1 MKERGIFLKRFR
13 KVLIV
18 LLAILVPVSIGFGF
32 NFFSWNG
39 SKESA
44 ENQAMTVAGTLTVNK
59 ISEAQNLVPGDKM
72 CNGVTMNIKSSAV
85 SLLRVKVDIYYAE
98 VGSTEYTVTTD
109 IASIK
114 NAGDNWLKGSDGYY
128 YYTQGVKNGDTVTLA
143 SYGIYFNA
151 AEDEADNKD
160 EDSGINMNKYQ
171 GKKIKVVANAE
182 LIQAKY
188 GVFKDAWG
196 LDQNV
201 DKDIYNKLLAVSNT
215 ENNTTKSE

>member
-32 NFFSWNG
+32 NFFN
-39 SKESA
+39 SKSSDSV
-44 ENQAMTVAGTLTVNK
+44 ENQAMTVAGTLTVNQ
-59 ISEAQNLVPGDKM
+59 ISEAQNLVPGDKI
-72 CNGVTMNIKSSAV
+72 CKGVTMDIKSSAV
-85 SLLRVKVDIYYAE
+85 SLLRVKVDVYYAK

-109 IASIK
+109 IAPID
-114 NAGDNWLKGSDGYY
+114 NPGTNWLKGSDGYY

-143 SYGIYFNA
+143 SDGIYFNA

-182 LIQAKY
+182 LVQAKH
-188 GVFKDAWG
+188 GVFAEKWG
-196 LDQNV
+196 LSENKDG
-201 DKDIYNKLLAVSNT
+201 DIYTKLKKISNDQGQ
-215 ENNTTKSE
+215 

>member
-1 MKERGIFLKRFR
+1 MKRFR

-32 NFFSWNG
+32 NFFSG
-39 SKESA
+39 ESSDSA
-44 ENQAMTVAGTLTVNK
+44 ENRAMTVAGTLTVNK
-59 ISEAQNLVPGDKM
+59 ISEAQNLVPGDKI
-72 CNGVTMNIKSSAV
+72 CDGVTMNIKSSAV

-128 YYTQGVKNGDTVTLA
+128 YYANGVKNGNTVTLA
-143 SYGIYFNA
+143 SDGIYFNA

>member
-1 MKERGIFLKRFR
+1 MKRFR

-32 NFFSWNG
+32 NFFN
-39 SKESA
+39 SKSSDSV
-44 ENQAMTVAGTLTVNK
+44 ENQAMTVAGTLTVNQ
-59 ISEAQNLVPGDKM
+59 ISEAQNLVPGDKI
-72 CNGVTMNIKSSAV
+72 CKGVTMDIKSSAV
-85 SLLRVKVDIYYAE
+85 SLLRVKVDVYYAK

-109 IASIK
+109 IAPID
-114 NAGDNWLKGSDGYY
+114 NPGTNWLKGSDGYY

-143 SYGIYFNA
+143 SDGIYFNA
-151 AEDEADNKD
+151 AED

>member
-1 MKERGIFLKRFR
+1 M
-13 KVLIV
+13 
-18 LLAILVPVSIGFGF
+18 
-32 NFFSWNG
+32 
-39 SKESA
+39 
-44 ENQAMTVAGTLTVNK
+44 
-59 ISEAQNLVPGDKM
+59 D
-72 CNGVTMNIKSSAV
+72 IKSSAV
-85 SLLRVKVDIYYAE
+85 SLLRVKVDVYYAK

-109 IASIK
+109 IAPID
-114 NAGDNWLKGSDGYY
+114 NPGTNWLKGSDGYY

-143 SYGIYFNA
+143 SDGIYFNA

>member
-39 SKESA
+39 SKSA
-44 ENQAMTVAGTLTVNK
+44 ENKAMTVKGTLTVNEIK
-59 ISEAQNLVPGDKM
+59 NAQNLVPGDKI
-72 CNGVTMNIKSSAV
+72 CNGVTMNITSSAV

-98 VGSTEYTVTTD
+98 AGSTEYTVTTD
-109 IASIK
+109 IAPIK

-143 SYGIYFNA
+143 SDGIYFNA
-151 AEDEADNKD
+151 AEDEAYNKD

-182 LIQAKY
+182 LVQAKH
-188 GVFKDAWG
+188 GVFA
-196 LDQNV
+196 
-201 DKDIYNKLLAVSNT
+201 DKWELS
-215 ENNTTKSE
+215 ENNNANIYTTLKSISDAQGNKTKSE

>member
-1 MKERGIFLKRFR
+1 MKRFR

-32 NFFSWNG
+32 NFFN
-39 SKESA
+39 SKSSDSV
-44 ENQAMTVAGTLTVNK
+44 ENQAMTVAGTLTVNQ
-59 ISEAQNLVPGDKM
+59 ISEAQNLVPGDKI
-72 CNGVTMNIKSSAV
+72 CKGVTMDIKSSAV
-85 SLLRVKVDIYYAE
+85 SLLRVKVDVYYAK

-109 IASIK
+109 IAPID
-114 NAGDNWLKGSDGYY
+114 NPGTNWLKGSDGYY

>member
-18 LLAILVPVSIGFGF
+18 LLAILVPVSIGFGY
-32 NFFSWNG
+32 NFFSG
-39 SKESA
+39 ESSDSA
-44 ENQAMTVAGTLTVNK
+44 ENQAMTVAGTLTINE
-59 ISEAQNLVPGDKM
+59 ISKAQNLVPGDKI
-72 CNGVTMNIKSSAV
+72 CNGVTMNITSSAV
-85 SLLRVKVDIYYAE
+85 SLLRVKIDVYYADSE
-98 VGSTEYTVTTD
+98 TAETD
-109 IASIK
+109 IAPIK

-128 YYTQGVKNGDTVTLA
+128 YYTQGVKNGDIVKLA
-143 SYGIYFNA
+143 EDGIYFNGLN
-151 AEDEADNKD
+151 DNVD
-160 EDSGINMNKYQ
+160 MNKYQ

-196 LDQNV
+196 LDQDV

>member
-44 ENQAMTVAGTLTVNK
+44 ENQAMTVAGTLTVNE
-59 ISEAQNLVPGDKM
+59 ISEAQNLVPGDNI
-72 CNGVTMNIKSSAV
+72 CNGVTINITSSAV
-85 SLLRVKVDIYYAE
+85 SLLRVKVDVYYAE
-98 VGSTEYTVTTD
+98 AGSTEYTVTTD
-109 IASIK
+109 IAPID
-114 NAGDNWLKGSDGYY
+114 NPGTNWLKGSDGYY
-128 YYTQGVKNGDTVTLA
+128 YYTQGVKNDDTVTLA
-143 SYGIYFNA
+143 SDGIYFNA

-182 LIQAKY
+182 LVQAKH
-188 GVFKDAWG
+188 GVFEKKWG
-196 LDQNV
+196 LNSGE
-201 DKDIYNKLLAVSNT
+201 IYTKLLAVS
-215 ENNTTKSE
+215 EAQGK

>member
-44 ENQAMTVAGTLTVNK
+44 ENQAMTVAGTLTVNQ
-59 ISEAQNLVPGDKM
+59 ISESQNLVPQDKI
-72 CNGVTMNIKSSAV
+72 CNGVTMDITSSAV
-85 SLLRVKVDIYYAE
+85 SLIRVKVDIYCADSETAE
-98 VGSTEYTVTTD
+98 TD
-109 IASIK
+109 IAPIK

-128 YYTQGVKNGDTVTLA
+128 YYTQGVKKE
-143 SYGIYFNA
+143 GIYFNGLN
-151 AEDEADNKD
+151 DNVD
-160 EDSGINMNKYQ
+160 MNKYQ

-182 LIQAKY
+182 LVQAKH
-188 GVFKDAWG
+188 GVFAEKWG
-196 LDQNV
+196 LSENKDG
-201 DKDIYNKLLAVSNT
+201 DIYTKLKKISNDQGQ
-215 ENNTTKSE
+215 

>member
-1 MKERGIFLKRFR
+1 MKRFR
-13 KVLIV
+13 KILIV

-32 NFFSWNG
+32 NFFN
-39 SKESA
+39 SKSSDSV
-44 ENQAMTVAGTLTVNK
+44 ENQAMTVAGTLTVNQ
-59 ISEAQNLVPGDKM
+59 ISEAQNLVPGDKI
-72 CNGVTMNIKSSAV
+72 CKGVTMDIKSSAV
-85 SLLRVKVDIYYAE
+85 SLLRVKVDVYYAK

-109 IASIK
+109 IAPID
-114 NAGDNWLKGSDGYY
+114 NPGTNWLKGSDGYY

-143 SYGIYFNA
+143 SDGIYFNA

>member
-39 SKESA
+39 SKSA
-44 ENQAMTVAGTLTVNK
+44 ENKAMTVKGTLTVNEIK
-59 ISEAQNLVPGDKM
+59 NAQNLVPGDKI
-72 CNGVTMNIKSSAV
+72 CNGVTMNITSSAV

-98 VGSTEYTVTTD
+98 AGSTEYTVTTD
-109 IASIK
+109 IAPIK

-143 SYGIYFNA
+143 SDGIYFNA

>member
-1 MKERGIFLKRFR
+1 MKRFR

-44 ENQAMTVAGTLTVNK
+44 ENQAMTVAGTLTVNQ
-59 ISEAQNLVPGDKM
+59 ISESQNLVPQDKI
-72 CNGVTMNIKSSAV
+72 CNGVTMDITSSAV
-85 SLLRVKVDIYYAE
+85 SLLRVKVDIYCADSKTAE
-98 VGSTEYTVTTD
+98 TD
-109 IASIK
+109 IAPIK

-128 YYTQGVKNGDTVTLA
+128 YYTQGVKNGDIVKLA
-143 SYGIYFNA
+143 EEGIYFNGLN
-151 AEDEADNKD
+151 DNVD
-160 EDSGINMNKYQ
+160 MNKYQ

-182 LIQAKY
+182 LIQAKH

>member
-1 MKERGIFLKRFR
+1 MKRFR

-32 NFFSWNG
+32 NFFSG
-39 SKESA
+39 ESSDSA
-44 ENQAMTVAGTLTVNK
+44 ENRAMTVAGTLTVNK
-59 ISEAQNLVPGDKM
+59 ISEAQNLVPGDKI
-72 CNGVTMNIKSSAV
+72 CDGVTMNIKSSAV

-128 YYTQGVKNGDTVTLA
+128 YYANGVKNGNTVTLA
-143 SYGIYFNA
+143 SDGIYFNA

-182 LIQAKY
+182 LVQAKH
-188 GVFKDAWG
+188 GVFAEKWR
-196 LDQNV
+196 LSE
-201 DKDIYNKLLAVSNT
+201 DKDGDIYTKLLAVSDAQG
-215 ENNTTKSE
+215 K